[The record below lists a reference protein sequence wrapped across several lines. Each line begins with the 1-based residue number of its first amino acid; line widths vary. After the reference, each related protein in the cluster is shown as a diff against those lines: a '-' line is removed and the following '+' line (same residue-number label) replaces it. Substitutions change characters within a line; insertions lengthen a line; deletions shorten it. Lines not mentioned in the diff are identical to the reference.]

1 MADFSPAD
9 VAEVTVTVVHKVKK
23 KLGTTEYDVP
33 IGVDEVQEQN
43 DQEDEVKIVVHL
55 LNFCKK
61 KLYTLFRKKRFVFD
75 EKFQ

>member
-33 IGVDEVQEQN
+33 IGIDEVQEQN

-55 LNFCKK
+55 LNFCN
-61 KLYTLFRKKRFVFD
+61 KLYTLQKKEVCV
-75 EKFQ
+75 Q

>member
-43 DQEDEVKIVVHL
+43 DQEDEVKIVVQL
-55 LNFCKK
+55 LNFFCN
-61 KLYTLFRKKRFVFD
+61 KLYTLQKKEVCV
-75 EKFQ
+75 Q